1 MAGTYIP
8 LIKRTKWVDLS
19 NEHKKLRETVES
31 DLKEGCNKGNIQP
44 IMLQGAFGI
53 GKSTTLYY
61 LFHYGWEVLKTPTFY
76 MPLAK
81 QSHWNLVRFKI
92 TNLAELSIVS
102 LKSRSTN

>member
-44 IMLQGAFGI
+44 
-53 GKSTTLYY
+53 
-61 LFHYGWEVLKTPTFY
+61 
-76 MPLAK
+76 
-81 QSHWNLVRFKI
+81 
-92 TNLAELSIVS
+92 TNNV
-102 LKSRSTN
+102 TGGFWYW

>member
-81 QSHWNLVRFKI
+81 IVDAVKKEAESTESGKI
-92 TNLAELSIVS
+92 QN
-102 LKSRSTN
+102 NYQ

>member
-44 IMLQGAFGI
+44 IKI
-53 GKSTTLYY
+53 GRA
-61 LFHYGWEVLKTPTFY
+61 HV
-76 MPLAK
+76 
-81 QSHWNLVRFKI
+81 
-92 TNLAELSIVS
+92 
-102 LKSRSTN
+102 

>member
-44 IMLQGAFGI
+44 IMLHRGLLVLVNQQHYTI
-53 GKSTTLYY
+53 YSITVGKC
-61 LFHYGWEVLKTPTFY
+61 
-76 MPLAK
+76 
-81 QSHWNLVRFKI
+81 
-92 TNLAELSIVS
+92 
-102 LKSRSTN
+102 

>member
-44 IMLQGAFGI
+44 IMLPLRLGSAKNAYLLHAFG
-53 GKSTTLYY
+53 
-61 LFHYGWEVLKTPTFY
+61 
-76 MPLAK
+76 
-81 QSHWNLVRFKI
+81 
-92 TNLAELSIVS
+92 
-102 LKSRSTN
+102 

>member
-61 LFHYGWEVLKTPTFY
+61 LFHYGWERLP
-76 MPLAK
+76 
-81 QSHWNLVRFKI
+81 
-92 TNLAELSIVS
+92 
-102 LKSRSTN
+102 STCLWLRLLML

>member
-44 IMLQGAFGI
+44 IMLQGAQR
-53 GKSTTLYY
+53 
-61 LFHYGWEVLKTPTFY
+61 HR
-76 MPLAK
+76 
-81 QSHWNLVRFKI
+81 NLVRFKI

>member
-81 QSHWNLVRFKI
+81 MVRFKI

>member
-44 IMLQGAFGI
+44 INVTGGFW
-53 GKSTTLYY
+53 Y
-61 LFHYGWEVLKTPTFY
+61 W
-76 MPLAK
+76 
-81 QSHWNLVRFKI
+81 
-92 TNLAELSIVS
+92 
-102 LKSRSTN
+102 

>member
-44 IMLQGAFGI
+44 IMLQI
-53 GKSTTLYY
+53 GRA
-61 LFHYGWEVLKTPTFY
+61 HV
-76 MPLAK
+76 
-81 QSHWNLVRFKI
+81 
-92 TNLAELSIVS
+92 
-102 LKSRSTN
+102 